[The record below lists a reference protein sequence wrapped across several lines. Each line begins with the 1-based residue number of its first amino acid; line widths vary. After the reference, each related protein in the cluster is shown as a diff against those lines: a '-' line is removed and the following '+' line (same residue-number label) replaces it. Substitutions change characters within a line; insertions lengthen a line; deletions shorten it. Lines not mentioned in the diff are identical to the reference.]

1 MLKGENLVSSTTEKK
16 IIVIVTLK
24 LTYCLVIT
32 LLMLPKGLAQ
42 SAEGLL
48 LNASVL
54 TGYDDNVLRRSI
66 ASSDRMIKFL
76 PELKL
81 KSLYGK
87 HQFYFGYNGGFTSYS
102 DNSSLNYDDHNL
114 SLRALFDHSRRF
126 NSELQLTYQDK
137 IEQPGTTNAYSTL
150 VTNEFNQFSNKNAL
164 ARFLYGSRKSIGQFV
179 LAFDVDDREYS
190 NNQQEFRNV
199 ERKRLIGTMFYNL
212 GLKTRVLFEARVAAF
227 DYTPELQIADQS
239 NHEDTYFAGVEWQV
253 TAKTSGIF
261 KIGYQS
267 KDFENQ
273 QFSDVTGLSYILN
286 MDWSPYSYT
295 KINVGARR
303 ETKESAEL
311 GVGGFLDTS
320 YSIMISHEMSANTE
334 FFASYFSSK
343 EDINPSLSRTDRR
356 AKINLGIAYR
366 LNSWLTV
373 ELDYRHQKRESDIE
387 LLEFSSNAVE
397 LSFSS
402 TFK

>member
-1 MLKGENLVSSTTEKK
+1 MSSAKGKNT
-16 IIVIVTLK
+16 IVIVTLK
-24 LTYCLVIT
+24 LTCFLVIT
-32 LLMLPKGLAQ
+32 VLMVPRGLAQ
-42 SAEGLL
+42 SAGGLS

-54 TGYDDNVLRRSI
+54 TGYDDNVLRRSA
-66 ASSDRMIKFL
+66 ASSDRTIKFL

-137 IEQPGTTNAYSTL
+137 IEQPGTTNAVSTL

-164 ARFLYGSRKSIGQFV
+164 ASFFYGSRKSIGQFV

-199 ERKRLIGTMFYNL
+199 ERQRIKGTMFYNL

-227 DYTPELQIADQS
+227 DYTSEQQLADQS
-239 NHEDTYFAGVEWQV
+239 NHENTYFAGVEWQV

-267 KDFENQ
+267 KDFETQ
-273 QFSDVTGLSYILN
+273 QFSDLTGLSYILN
-286 MDWSPYSYT
+286 MDWSPFSYT
-295 KINVGARR
+295 QINVGARR
-303 ETKESAEL
+303 ETKESAQL

-320 YSIMISHEMSANTE
+320 YSIMMSHEMSAKTE
-334 FFASYFSSK
+334 FFASYFRSK
-343 EDINPSLSRTDRR
+343 EDITSSQSRTDRR

-366 LNSWLTV
+366 LNSWLIL

-387 LLEFSSNAVE
+387 LLKFSANAVE
-397 LSFSS
+397 LSLSS

>member
-1 MLKGENLVSSTTEKK
+1 MSSTKGKK

-32 LLMLPKGLAQ
+32 LLMLPVGLAQ
-42 SAEGLL
+42 SAEGLS

-54 TGYDDNVLRRSI
+54 IGYDDNVLRRSI
-66 ASSDRMIKFL
+66 ASSDRAIKFL
-76 PELKL
+76 PEVKL

-114 SLRALFDHSRRF
+114 SLGALFDHSRQF
-126 NSELQLTYQDK
+126 NSEFQLTYQDK

-164 ARFLYGSRKSIGQFV
+164 ARFFYGSRKSIGQFV
-179 LAFDVDDREYS
+179 LAVDVDDREYS

-239 NHEDTYFAGVEWQV
+239 NHENTYFAGVEWQV

-267 KDFENQ
+267 KDFEKQ

-295 KINVGARR
+295 QINVGARR

-320 YSIMISHEMSANTE
+320 YSIMASHEMSAKTE
-334 FFASYFSSK
+334 VFASYFSSK
-343 EDINPSLSRTDRR
+343 EDITSFLGRTDRR
-356 AKINLGIAYR
+356 AKINMGIAYR
-366 LNSWLTV
+366 LNSWLIMQ
-373 ELDYRHQKRESDIE
+373 LDYRHQKRESDIE
-387 LLEFSSNAVE
+387 LLKFSSNAVE